1 MKKGL
6 LLLSVLCFSM
16 TSLAESYKIL
26 QMNTP
31 SIMIGGK
38 LCKNG
43 AVFYDTDS
51 IRWTNEKQVIKAMN
65 LNTKQIKLFVAKTFA
80 KSDAISVKD
89 YYLKNNHLSTRGGIV
104 SFSDLTEELSD
115 TLFLYD
121 SMHIESPVKIDSL
134 SSYLIS
140 YVQDGE
146 KKWRTLMSTDEYFFF
161 NRDLFGDNISDGEY
175 TLTLYFRKKG
185 MEDFVIRTN
194 VIVVILPLDIEAT
207 D

>member
-1 MKKGL
+1 MKKGI
-6 LLLSVLCFSM
+6 LLLSVLCSSM
-16 TSLAESYKIL
+16 TLLADSFKIL

-31 SIMIGGK
+31 SIMIGK
-38 LCKNG
+38 KICKSG
-43 AVFYDTDS
+43 DVFYDTDP

-65 LNTKQIKLFVAKTFA
+65 QNTKQIKLFVAKTFT

-89 YYLKNNHLSTRGGIV
+89 YYLKNNHLSTRGGV
-104 SFSDLTEELSD
+104 VTFSDLTEELSD
-115 TLFLYD
+115 TLYLYD
-121 SMHIESPVKIDSL
+121 SMQIESPVKIDSL

-146 KKWRTLMSTDEYFFF
+146 KQWRTLMSTDKYFFF
-161 NRDLFGDNISDGEY
+161 NRDLLGDNIDGGEY

-185 MEDFVIRTN
+185 MEDFVITTN
-194 VIVVILPLDIEAT
+194 VIVVMLPLDIDAT